1 MAPGDAWAPRSFSG
15 KGEFLFPPSSPLDR
29 RAGASAALSEPYP
42 SQDGCR
48 WFIIKIILKSS
59 HGTNRDNLIRG
70 GLSKFLTCLLAE
82 RGEMSP
88 SKATANVS
96 SREKFRARPWGPRE
110 VSGLCCSKPGL
121 GAPGPEPPCIPPL
134 LSWDQ
139 VSKSPQQAECWPLCW
154 GLGSKRKLGGA
165 KEVPGGG
172 SQGLINIP
180 RAYLQSCS
188 GGPSVGSA
196 LCFSFPGNRKMLPQQ
211 VVCCLFLLG
220 GAAGGGEGREKGEPA
235 R

>member
-1 MAPGDAWAPRSFSG
+1 MLLGRTGRNEPQQGRR
-15 KGEFLFPPSSPLDR
+15 ECLF
-29 RAGASAALSEPYP
+29 
-42 SQDGCR
+42 Q
-48 WFIIKIILKSS
+48 
-59 HGTNRDNLIRG
+59 
-70 GLSKFLTCLLAE
+70 
-82 RGEMSP
+82 
-88 SKATANVS
+88 
-96 SREKFRARPWGPRE
+96 EKFRARPWGPRE
-110 VSGLCCSKPGL
+110 VSGLFCSKPGL

-188 GGPSVGSA
+188 GGPSGGSA

-211 VVCCLFLLG
+211 VVCCLLLFG
-220 GAAGGGEGREKGEPA
+220 GCGGGVGRAGRKESQQGDQDTSW
-235 R
+235 